1 MKVLI
6 IGSKGFIG
14 SHCVDYFSQNHE
26 VWGCDVVLDYNTPRY
41 IFIDSVDS
49 DFLEIFQNHKFDVC
63 INCSGAAN
71 VPFSLDKPFNDF
83 KLNALNVFKLLEAI
97 RMHAPECK
105 FITMS
110 SAAVYG
116 NPESLPIVEGQ
127 KRMPVS
133 PYGFHKVMAEMICEE
148 YSKFWNTKTCCLRI
162 FSAYGPRLK
171 KQLFWDL
178 YHKITE
184 QEEPTLWGTGRESRD
199 FIFISDIVRIID
211 LAITNSK
218 FDGEVVNVA
227 NGKQISISEVAE
239 TVCKVIGTEKKVK
252 FNGAERKGDPINWE
266 ADIEV
271 IKRWGYQSSVELED
285 GVRKYIT
292 WIYRYDPKYE

>member
-1 MKVLI
+1 MNILI

-14 SHCVDYFSQNHE
+14 SHCVDYFSREHE

-41 IFIDSVDS
+41 ISIDSVDS
-49 DFLEIFQNHKFDVC
+49 DFLEILQSHQFDVC

-71 VPFSLDKPFNDF
+71 VPFSLEKPFNDF

-97 RMHAPECK
+97 RLHAPECK

-116 NPESLPIVEGQ
+116 NPEALPIVENK

-148 YSKFWNTKTCCLRI
+148 YSRFWGVKTCCLRI

-178 YHKITE
+178 YHKIKD
-184 QEEPTLWGTGRESRD
+184 QDEPTLWGTGRESRD
-199 FIFISDIVRIID
+199 FIYISDIVRIID
-211 LAITNSK
+211 LAINHSK

-227 NGKQISISEVAE
+227 NGKQITIAEVAD
-239 TVCKVIGTEKKVK
+239 TVRMVMGTAKSIK

-266 ADIEV
+266 ADTSI
-271 IKRWGYQSSVELED
+271 IKGWGYAPQVELET
-285 GVRKYIT
+285 GIKAYIK
-292 WIYRYDPKYE
+292 WVKEYV

>member
-1 MKVLI
+1 MKILI

-14 SHCVDYFSQNHE
+14 SHCVDYFSKENE
-26 VWGCDVVLDYNTPRY
+26 VWGCDVVLDYNTPNY
-41 IFIDSVDS
+41 ISIDAVDS
-49 DFLEIFQNHKFDVC
+49 DFLGIFERCEYDVC

-71 VPFSLDKPFNDF
+71 VPFSLEKPFNDF
-83 KLNALNVFKLLEAI
+83 KLNTLNVFKLLEAI
-97 RMHAPECK
+97 RKHAPNCK

-116 NPESLPIVEGQ
+116 NPESLPINERQ

-133 PYGFHKVMAEMICEE
+133 PYGYHKEMAELVCEE
-148 YSKFWNTKTCCLRI
+148 FSRFWNIQTCCLRI

-178 YHKITE
+178 YHKIKE
-184 QEEPTLWGTGRESRD
+184 QNEPTLWGTGRESRD
-199 FIFISDIVRIID
+199 FIFISDIVKIIE
-211 LAITNSK
+211 LAMSHSK

-227 NGKQISISEVAE
+227 NGKQITIAEVAE
-239 TVCKVIGTEKKVK
+239 TVRQVIGTEKEIL

-266 ADIEV
+266 ANIDTILS
-271 IKRWGYQSSVELED
+271 WGYKPSVNLKE
-285 GVRKYIT
+285 GVKQYIS
-292 WIYRYDPKYE
+292 WVKEIE